1 MKNSTVSA
9 NENCDFIIENDGFR
23 ILFKIKEI
31 VKGDAKAS
39 EDVMNTIEMIV
50 RNTSIEKSEL
60 KSRLEKIN
68 AIEKL
73 KELEK
78 EHSEDEIGSKA
89 QEILEHLNDEII
101 DENVV
106 SDT

>member
-23 ILFKIKEI
+23 ILFKIKDI
-31 VKGDAKAS
+31 VAGDQKAS
-39 EDVMNTIEMIV
+39 VDVMTTIEMIV

-60 KSRLEKIN
+60 KSRLNKIN

-73 KELEK
+73 EELKNDATEVGEK
-78 EHSEDEIGSKA
+78 A
-89 QEILEHLNDEII
+89 TEILEHINEDDANTDI
-101 DENVV
+101 
-106 SDT
+106 